1 MGLNL
6 AQEVEGQEDLE
17 DQGGLEEGG
26 EDPAYHQGSVE
37 GAPQV
42 QRAQES
48 DLLLALQDLESA
60 LDPYLGENR
69 RGDPHLEGQPS
80 LPRTFAPTEC
90 SYVTEA
96 RTD

>member
-37 GAPQV
+37 GAPQ
-42 QRAQES
+42 ES
-48 DLLLALQDLESA
+48 DLLLDLQDLESA

-69 RGDPHLEGQPS
+69 HGDPHLVVQPS
-80 LPRTFAPTEC
+80 LPRTFAPTGC